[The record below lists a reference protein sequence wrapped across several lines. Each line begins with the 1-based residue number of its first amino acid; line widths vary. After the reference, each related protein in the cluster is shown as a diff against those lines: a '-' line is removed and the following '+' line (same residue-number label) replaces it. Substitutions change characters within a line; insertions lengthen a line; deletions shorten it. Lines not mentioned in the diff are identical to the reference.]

1 MVVVFV
7 TTDVLDSV
15 GLTELVL
22 VVVWLPDGLVELL
35 GVFVSVGDDV
45 IETEDEGVFVVVVE
59 EVSVDELDGSV
70 VAVIDALLLSD

>member
-1 MVVVFV
+1 MVFV

-22 VVVWLPDGLVELL
+22 VVVWLPEGLVEML

-45 IETEDEGVFVVVVE
+45 METEEEGVFVVVVE
-59 EVSVDELDGSV
+59 EVSVDELDGWV
-70 VAVIDALLLSD
+70 VAVIDALLLSE

>member
-1 MVVVFV
+1 VVVVFV
-7 TTDVLDSV
+7 IADVLDSV

-45 IETEDEGVFVVVVE
+45 IETDEEGVFVVIVE